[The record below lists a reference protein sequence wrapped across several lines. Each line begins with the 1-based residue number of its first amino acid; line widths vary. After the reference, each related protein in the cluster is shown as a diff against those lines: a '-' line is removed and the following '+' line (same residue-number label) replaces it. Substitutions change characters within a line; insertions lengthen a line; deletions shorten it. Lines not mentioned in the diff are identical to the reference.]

1 MERANTMAVSLD
13 NIITTL
19 LNNLANLLPFRI
31 IHDYEQA
38 VRFTFGHAGPTIFG
52 TKQGWCL
59 FMPLFQRVQI
69 VDATWGQVLFDS
81 QSVETK
87 DKVNLSV
94 SGAAIYRVS
103 DARNYLLS
111 VFDTDATA
119 TLRAIAKG
127 GIASVL
133 IEKTF
138 EEIHTDKESTERAV
152 VEKFRQEVDGWGLEI
167 HKVHIHDLTKARN
180 IRLHGLVQPPI
191 KDNWE

>member
-1 MERANTMAVSLD
+1 MALSLD

-38 VRFTFGHAGPTIFG
+38 VRFTFGHAGPTIHG
-52 TKQGWCL
+52 TKRGWCL
-59 FMPLFQRVQI
+59 FVPLFQRIQI

-81 QSVETK
+81 QSIETK
-87 DKVNLSV
+87 DKENLSV
-94 SGAAIYRVS
+94 SGAAIYKVS
-103 DARNYLLS
+103 DARSYLLS

-127 GIASVL
+127 CIASVL
-133 IEKTF
+133 ISKSYG
-138 EEIHTDKESTERAV
+138 EIHADKECTENAV

-180 IRLHGLVQPPI
+180 IRIHGLMQPPT

>member
-1 MERANTMAVSLD
+1 MALSLD

-19 LNNLANLLPFRI
+19 MNNLANLLPFRI

-38 VRFTFGHAGPTIFG
+38 VRFTFGHAGPTIYG
-52 TKQGWCL
+52 NKKGWCL
-59 FMPLFQRVQI
+59 FVPLFQRVQI

-87 DKVNLSV
+87 DTVNLSV
-94 SGAAIYRVS
+94 SGAAIYKVIN
-103 DARNYLLS
+103 ARNYLLS

-127 GIASVL
+127 CIASVL
-133 IEKTF
+133 IGKTYN
-138 EEIHTDKESTERAV
+138 EVHTNKESIERV
-152 VEKFRQEVDGWGLEI
+152 IVEKFRQEVEGWGLEI
-167 HKVHIHDLTKARN
+167 YKVHIHDLTKARN
-180 IRLHGLVQPPI
+180 IRLHGLSQPPP